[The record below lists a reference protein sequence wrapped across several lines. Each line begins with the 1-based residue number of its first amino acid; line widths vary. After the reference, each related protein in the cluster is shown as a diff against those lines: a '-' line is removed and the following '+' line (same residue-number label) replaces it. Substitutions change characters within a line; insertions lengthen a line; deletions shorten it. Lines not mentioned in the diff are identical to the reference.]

1 MHFSKMSLLR
11 ILVYMCGAFFL
22 VGCNLTLAAD
32 ITPPPGYR
40 PSTEQSVEP
49 SVTTG
54 PLFPLLSP
62 NPGKGAAIYQ
72 EKCAPCHGTA
82 GLGDGQQGL
91 QLPNPVPAI
100 GSAQLAREASPAEW
114 YQIVT
119 EGNLD
124 RFMPPFESLSDR
136 QRWDVV
142 AYVWS
147 LSTSK
152 EIIEEGRD
160 LYQFNC
166 ANCHGNGGK
175 GDGPDGS
182 EIMPDFSRQESMAG
196 KSDEEIFIAIS
207 NGFSPGMPAFTEK
220 LTENVRWSIAAYI
233 RSLSLVSGDSIANE
247 QAGATPGAAAVE
259 TPADQDDSLSSSIE
273 MQQGIG
279 NINGEVVNGTLGSI
293 PTGLEVQLHGF
304 DHNSIVVTGTVPI
317 NDDGTYQFEK
327 IEMPEGRIFL
337 TSVDFEDVT
346 YASEAVAVENEQSE
360 IDLPIQI
367 YEHTTDLSELKVD
380 RLHYFFEPIDEDNVR
395 VVELFIISNP
405 SGKTLIAPAANQ
417 PVLKF
422 QIPPE
427 AENLQFQDGEAGQRF
442 IMTDEGFGD
451 TVPIRPGVGAYQLLF
466 SYDLPLKRS
475 FEFIKP
481 ITMPV
486 NAIVILVPEEGITI
500 KGDSIQDGGIREVQ
514 GAAYRLYN
522 GIGVTPGNDLRM
534 TITRASSFFSSTKNA
549 NLLVGLSALGMVL
562 FVSGFWLYRKNKYSE
577 KGSQIGEPTD
587 SPDAPYE
594 SREAVMDAIL
604 AVDDLYQEGKL
615 PEEAYLKRRTELK
628 DRLKDMID
636 HDN

>member
-1 MHFSKMSLLR
+1 MIQAMHFSKMNFLR
-11 ILVYMCGAFFL
+11 ILVFICGAFIL

-32 ITPPPGYR
+32 ITPPPGYK
-40 PSTEQSVEP
+40 PATEQSVEP

-62 NPGKGAAIYQ
+62 NPVKGAAIYQ
-72 EKCAPCHGTA
+72 EKCAPCHGTS

-114 YQIVT
+114 YRIVT

-147 LSTSK
+147 LSNSK
-152 EIIEEGRD
+152 EIIEKGRD
-160 LYQFNC
+160 LYQSNC
-166 ANCHGNGGK
+166 ANCHGNVGK

-182 EIMPDFSRQESMAG
+182 EIMPDFSRQELMAG
-196 KSDEEIFIAIS
+196 KSDEEIFASIS
-207 NGFSPGMPAFTEK
+207 NGVSPGMPSFTEK
-220 LTENVRWSIAAYI
+220 LTENERWSIAAYI
-233 RSLSLVSGDSIANE
+233 RSLSLITGESIANE
-247 QAGATPGAAAVE
+247 QADATPGAATVE
-259 TPADQDDSLSSSIE
+259 TPVDQDDSLSSSFE
-273 MQQGIG
+273 EQLGVG
-279 NINGEVVNGTLGSI
+279 NINGNVVNGTSGSLPI
-293 PTGLEVQLHGF
+293 GLEVQLHGF
-304 DHNSIVVTGTVPI
+304 DHNSIVVTDTVPI
-317 NDDGTYQFEK
+317 NEDGTYLFEG

-337 TSVDFEDVT
+337 TSVEFEDVT

-360 IDLPIQI
+360 IDLPIQV
-367 YEHTTDLSELKVD
+367 YEHTTDHSALKVD
-380 RLHYFFEPIDEDNVR
+380 RLHYFFEPIDEENVR

-405 SGKTLIAPAANQ
+405 SGKTLISPAANQ

-442 IMTDEGFGD
+442 IMTDDGFGD

-475 FEFIKP
+475 LEFIKP

-522 GIGVTPGNDLRM
+522 GTGVTPGNDLRM
-534 TITRASSFFSSTKNA
+534 TITRASSFLSSTKNA
-549 NLLVGLSALGMVL
+549 NLLVGLSALGVVL
-562 FVSGFWLYRKNKYSE
+562 IVSGFWLYRKNINSGKASLTSE
-577 KGSQIGEPTD
+577 PAGS
-587 SPDAPYE
+587 SDAPFE
-594 SREAVMDAIL
+594 SSRGGDGC
-604 AVDDLYQEGKL
+604 DTGC
-615 PEEAYLKRRTELK
+615 
-628 DRLKDMID
+628 
-636 HDN
+636 

>member
-1 MHFSKMSLLR
+1 
-11 ILVYMCGAFFL
+11 MCSAFIL

-62 NPGKGAAIYQ
+62 NPVKGAATYQ

-82 GLGDGQQGL
+82 GLGDGQQGM

-100 GSAQLAREASPAEW
+100 GSAQLARVASPAEW
-114 YQIVT
+114 YRIVT
-119 EGNLD
+119 EGNLE
-124 RFMPPFESLSDR
+124 RFMPPFDSLSDR

-160 LYQFNC
+160 LYQSNC
-166 ANCHGNGGK
+166 ASCHGNGGK
-175 GDGPDGS
+175 GDGPDGG
-182 EIMPDFSRQESMAG
+182 ENMPDFSRQEWMAG
-196 KSDEEIFIAIS
+196 KSDEEIFTAIS
-207 NGFSPGMPAFTEK
+207 NGVSPGMPAFTK
-220 LTENVRWSIAAYI
+220 KMTENERWSIASYL
-233 RSLSLVSGDSIANE
+233 RSLSLITGESIANE

-259 TPADQDDSLSSSIE
+259 TPTDQEDSLSSSIE
-273 MQQGIG
+273 EQQGIG
-279 NINGEVVNGTLGSI
+279 NINGKVMNGTSGSI

-317 NDDGTYQFEK
+317 GEDGMYQFEG
-327 IEMPEGRIFL
+327 IEMQEGRIFL

-346 YASEAVAVENEQSE
+346 YTSEAVAVENEQSE
-360 IDLPIQI
+360 IDLPIQV
-367 YEHTTDLSELKVD
+367 YENTTDLSELKID
-380 RLHYFFEPIDEDNVR
+380 RLHYFFEPIDEENIR

-405 SGKTLIAPAANQ
+405 SGKTLIAPATNQ

-475 FEFIKP
+475 LEFIKP

-549 NLLVGLSALGMVL
+549 NLLVGLSALGVVL
-562 FVSGFWLYRKNKYSE
+562 IITGFWLYRKNNNSGKASLT
-577 KGSQIGEPTD
+577 IEPAD
-587 SPDAPYE
+587 SPDAPFE

-604 AVDDLYQEGKL
+604 AVDDLFQEGKL
-615 PEEAYLKRRTELK
+615 PEEAYLKRRMELK
-628 DRLKDMID
+628 DRLKDMVD

>member
-1 MHFSKMSLLR
+1 MHFSKMNLLR
-11 ILVYMCGAFFL
+11 FLFFMCGAFIL

-62 NPGKGAAIYQ
+62 NPVKGAATYQ

-82 GLGDGQQGL
+82 GLGDGQQGM

-100 GSAQLAREASPAEW
+100 GSAQLARVASPAEW
-114 YQIVT
+114 YRIVT
-119 EGNLD
+119 EGNLE
-124 RFMPPFESLSDR
+124 RFMPPFDSLSDR

-160 LYQFNC
+160 LYQSNC
-166 ANCHGNGGK
+166 ASCHGNGGK
-175 GDGPDGS
+175 GDGPDGG
-182 EIMPDFSRQESMAG
+182 ENMPDFSRQEWMAG
-196 KSDEEIFIAIS
+196 KSDEEIFTAIS
-207 NGFSPGMPAFTEK
+207 NGISPGMPAFTEK
-220 LTENVRWSIAAYI
+220 LTENERWSIASYL
-233 RSLSLVSGDSIANE
+233 RSLLLITGESIANE

-259 TPADQDDSLSSSIE
+259 TPTDQEDSLSSSIE
-273 MQQGIG
+273 EQQGIG
-279 NINGEVVNGTLGSI
+279 NINGKVMNGTSGSI

-317 NDDGTYQFEK
+317 GEDGMYQFEG
-327 IEMPEGRIFL
+327 IEMQEGRIFL

-346 YASEAVAVENEQSE
+346 YTSEAVAVENEQSE
-360 IDLPIQI
+360 IDLPIQV
-367 YEHTTDLSELKVD
+367 YENTTDLSELKID
-380 RLHYFFEPIDEDNVR
+380 RLHYFFEPIDEENVR

-405 SGKTLIAPAANQ
+405 SGKTLIAPSPNQ

-475 FEFIKP
+475 LEFIKP

-549 NLLVGLSALGMVL
+549 NLLVGLSALGVVL
-562 FVSGFWLYRKNKYSE
+562 IITGFWLYRKNNNSGKASSPSNQPIHRMRRLRVARRLWMRYWQLTTFSR
-577 KGSQIGEPTD
+577 KGS
-587 SPDAPYE
+587 YL
-594 SREAVMDAIL
+594 R
-604 AVDDLYQEGKL
+604 KL
-615 PEEAYLKRRTELK
+615 
-628 DRLKDMID
+628 I
-636 HDN
+636 